1 MIKNYESNISRKYEL
16 IQENNKRS
24 LENRRLEIGK
34 ILPEVLEIENKIAK
48 LCIEVSINT
57 LKKIEN
63 RDEYL
68 NNLKEKITDL
78 KMKKSELLVSR
89 GYPLDYLNMQYN
101 CTKCN
106 DTGYIGNKKCDC
118 YKKYLVESH
127 YNSSELKDIL
137 SKNNFSNFRFDLYND
152 FRSGDEPLSPKANM
166 YDIVGKSKNFIT
178 SFNSSNENLLFY
190 GTSGIGKT
198 FLSYCIAK
206 ELMDRGDLVLY
217 RTADDLVKDLKEIRF
232 KENSDLEQMLFYCD
246 LLIIDDLGTEPLNDF
261 SKSELFNII
270 NKRLLIDK
278 SMIISSNLSLEYIMQ
293 TYTERLTS
301 RLFGNFTLCKF
312 YGDDIRVKLN
322 LMKNHVSL

>member
-16 IQENNKRS
+16 IQENNKKA
-24 LENRRLEIGK
+24 LENRRLEIEK
-34 ILPEVLEIENKIAK
+34 IIPEVLDIENKIAK

-78 KMKKSELLVSR
+78 KMRKSELLVSK
-89 GYPLDYLNMQYN
+89 GYPLDYLNMKYCCN
-101 CTKCN
+101 KCN
-106 DTGYIGNKKCDC
+106 DTGYIGPKKCDC

-137 SKNNFSNFRFDLYND
+137 LKNNFSNFRFDLYND
-152 FRSGDEPLSPKANM
+152 FCSGNEPLSPKANM
-166 YDIVGKSKNFIT
+166 YEIVGKSKNFINNF
-178 SFNSSNENLLFY
+178 SSSNENLLFY

-206 ELMDRGDLVLY
+206 ELMDRGNLVLY
-217 RTADDLVKDLKEIRF
+217 RTADDLVKDLKDIRF
-232 KENSDLEQMLFYCD
+232 KEDYNLEQMLFNCD
-246 LLIIDDLGTEPLNDF
+246 LLILDDLGTEPLNDF
-261 SKSELFNII
+261 SKSELFNIV
-270 NKRLLIDK
+270 NKRLLINK
-278 SMIISSNLSLEYIMQ
+278 SMLISSNLSLENIMQ
-293 TYTERLTS
+293 TYSERFTS
-301 RLFGNFTLCKF
+301 RLFGNFTACKF

-322 LMKNHVSL
+322 LMKNHMSL